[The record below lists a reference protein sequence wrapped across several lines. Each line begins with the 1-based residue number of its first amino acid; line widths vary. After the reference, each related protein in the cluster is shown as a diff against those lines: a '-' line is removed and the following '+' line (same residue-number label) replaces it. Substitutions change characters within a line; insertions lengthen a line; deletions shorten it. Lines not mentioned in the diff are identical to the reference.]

1 MIIVYVKYGNAA
13 WLIFPMCPF
22 NVSSRPRTWLRSV
35 TFKPSWRTPSRRS
48 RRFKKRWVFLVAWL
62 PCCFVAL
69 LMLFTCKKMMKKML
83 GFKLWNPHIM
93 NSCSGPPPPVWKWWP
108 KMTLHIHLHR
118 WSWLMSRQRM
128 SLTNWRTTHSLHLW
142 KCFHPS
148 RMFMNIVLFH
158 LHSSPLWQ
166 KDRICS
172 FFLHDAQGIGFWWIF
187 FADLSIIRSVIAFY
201 AWISNCCHLLR
212 WS

>member
-1 MIIVYVKYGNAA
+1 MLSMEMLPG
-13 WLIFPMCPF
+13 LFFPCVHLMSPVGPEPGSDQWPS
-22 NVSSRPRTWLRSV
+22 NPAGGRPQGEAGDSRKGGC
-35 TFKPSWRTPSRRS
+35 F
-48 RRFKKRWVFLVAWL
+48 WL
-62 PCCFVAL
+62 PGCLVAL